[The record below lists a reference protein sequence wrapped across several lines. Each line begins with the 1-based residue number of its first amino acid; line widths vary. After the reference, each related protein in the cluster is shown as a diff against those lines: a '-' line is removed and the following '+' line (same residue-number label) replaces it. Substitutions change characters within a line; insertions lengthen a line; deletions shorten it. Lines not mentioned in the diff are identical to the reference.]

1 MPKST
6 TNLSLSTYDSTI
18 DKDNLSKMWFDE
30 TFGYSNSNMTK
41 IDDAYGE
48 LKESAPT
55 KTGEG
60 ASGDWNINITG
71 TAQTAIHDGV
81 GNDIN
86 STYVKDIEAKDGTL
100 TVRKGNNVSST
111 VDISSPK
118 GYVLS
123 KEAYFNNSTDI
134 NEDVW
139 LHIGNIKNT
148 SDNDFLKVSV
158 NMYIDGT
165 LSTKNQEIQSVI
177 VEGFVGENI
186 CIHDKVQETAE
197 LLNTAYTF
205 FEDSYTNNWN
215 SLQQDTTLAGD
226 IESVST
232 VYLVPT
238 SGGNGT
244 SSAEL
249 WVSELRV
256 SEMST
261 NLKVAVTVTTSDKNN
276 WEFVLEEGTNVTT
289 SEFKISP
296 LKETTIITSEDVAGA
311 SNTGVVRIGSGI
323 AVDEAGIISVSPA
336 TNAYVGGVKAG
347 GGNVKIASDGTISV
361 PDATSTIKGAV
372 KIGQNLT
379 VSDGSVSLTQDNVS
393 SAIGFIPTKITAG
406 TTDLTA
412 GTSPLETG
420 VVYLY
425 YV

>member
-18 DKDNLSKMWFDE
+18 DKDNLSKTWFDE

-165 LSTKNQEIQSVI
+165 LSIKNQETQSVMI
-177 VEGFVGENI
+177 EGFIGENI
-186 CIHDKVQETAE
+186 CIHDKAQGTAE

-205 FEDSYTNNWN
+205 FVDGYTNSWN
-215 SLQQDTTLAGD
+215 SLQQDTALAD
-226 IESVST
+226 DVESVST

-249 WVSELRV
+249 WVYATSI
-256 SEMST
+256 

-276 WEFVLEEGTNVTT
+276 WEFVLEESPNVTT

-296 LKETTIITSEDVAGA
+296 LNETTIITSEDVAGT

>member
-6 TNLSLSTYDSTI
+6 TNLSLSLYDSTI
-18 DKDNLSKMWFDE
+18 DKDNLSKLWFDE
-30 TFGYSNSNMTK
+30 MFGYTDSNMTK
-41 IDDAYGE
+41 IDDAYGK
-48 LKESAPT
+48 LKESVPT

-60 ASGDWNINITG
+60 ASGSWNINITG

-100 TVRKGNNVSST
+100 TVRKGNNDSST

-123 KEAYFNNSTDI
+123 KEAYFNSPTDI

-165 LSTKNQEIQSVI
+165 LSTKIQEIQSVM
-177 VEGFVGENI
+177 VEGFVEENI
-186 CIHDKVQETAE
+186 CIHDKAQETAE

-215 SLQQDTTLAGD
+215 SLQQDTALVDD

-249 WVSELRV
+249 WVSAI
-256 SEMST
+256 ST

-276 WEFVLEEGTNVTT
+276 WEFVLEESPNVTT

-296 LKETTIITSEDVAGA
+296 LKETTIITSKDVAGA

-323 AVDEAGIISVSPA
+323 AVDESGIISVSPA
-336 TNAYVGGVKAG
+336 TNTYVGGVKAG
-347 GGNVKIASDGTISV
+347 GENVKIASDGTISV
-361 PDATSTIKGAV
+361 PDATSTTKGVV

-393 SAIGFIPTKITAG
+393 SAIGFIPTRITAG
-406 TTDLTA
+406 TRDLTA
-412 GTSPLETG
+412 GISALRTG
-420 VVYLY
+420 AVYLY

>member
-165 LSTKNQEIQSVI
+165 LSIKNQETQSVMI
-177 VEGFVGENI
+177 EGFIGENI
-186 CIHDKVQETAE
+186 CIHDKAQGTAE

-205 FEDSYTNNWN
+205 FVDGYTNSWN
-215 SLQQDTTLAGD
+215 SLQQDTALAD
-226 IESVST
+226 DVESVST

-249 WVSELRV
+249 WVYATSI
-256 SEMST
+256 

-276 WEFVLEEGTNVTT
+276 WEFVLEESPNVTT

-296 LKETTIITSEDVAGA
+296 LNETTIITSEDVAGT

-336 TNAYVGGVKAG
+336 ANAYVGGVKAG
-347 GGNVKIASDGTISV
+347 GDNIKIASDGTISV
-361 PDATSTIKGAV
+361 PDATSTTKGAV

-379 VSDGSVSLTQDNVS
+379 VSDGSVSLTRDNVN

-406 TTDLTA
+406 RTDLTA
-412 GTSPLETG
+412 GTSPLKTG

>member
-165 LSTKNQEIQSVI
+165 LSIKNQETQSVMI
-177 VEGFVGENI
+177 EGFIGENI
-186 CIHDKVQETAE
+186 CIHDKAQGTAE

-205 FEDSYTNNWN
+205 FVDGYANSWN
-215 SLQQDTTLAGD
+215 SLQQDTALAD
-226 IESVST
+226 DVESVST

-249 WVSELRV
+249 WVYATSI
-256 SEMST
+256 

-276 WEFVLEEGTNVTT
+276 WEFVLEESPNVTT

-296 LKETTIITSEDVAGA
+296 LNETTIITSEDVAGT

-336 TNAYVGGVKAG
+336 ANAYVGGVKAG
-347 GGNVKIASDGTISV
+347 GDNIKIASDGTISV
-361 PDATSTIKGAV
+361 PDATSTTKGAV

-379 VSDGSVSLTQDNVS
+379 VSDGSVSLTQDNVN

-420 VVYLY
+420 AVYLY

>member
-6 TNLSLSTYDSTI
+6 TNLNLSLYDSTT
-18 DKDNLSKMWFDE
+18 DKDNLSKLWFDE
-30 TFGYSNSNMTK
+30 MFGYTDSNMTK
-41 IDDAYGE
+41 IDDAYGK
-48 LKESAPT
+48 LKESVPT

-60 ASGDWNINITG
+60 ASGSWNINITG

-100 TVRKGNNVSST
+100 TVRKGNNDSST

-123 KEAYFNNSTDI
+123 KEAYFNSSTDI

-165 LSTKNQEIQSVI
+165 LSTKIQEIQSVM

-186 CIHDKVQETAE
+186 CIHDKAQETAE

-205 FEDSYTNNWN
+205 FEDSYTNEWN
-215 SLQQDTTLAGD
+215 SLQQDTALVDD

-249 WVSELRV
+249 WISV
-256 SEMST
+256 MST

-276 WEFVLEEGTNVTT
+276 WEFVLEESPNVTT

-347 GGNVKIASDGTISV
+347 GENVKIASDGTISV
-361 PDATSTIKGAV
+361 PDATSTTKGAV

>member
-18 DKDNLSKMWFDE
+18 DKDNLSQMWFDE

-165 LSTKNQEIQSVI
+165 LSIKNQETQSVMI
-177 VEGFVGENI
+177 EGFIGENI
-186 CIHDKVQETAE
+186 CIHDKAQGTAE

-205 FEDSYTNNWN
+205 FVDGYTNSWN
-215 SLQQDTTLAGD
+215 SLQQDTALAD
-226 IESVST
+226 DVESVST

-249 WVSELRV
+249 WVYATSI
-256 SEMST
+256 

-276 WEFVLEEGTNVTT
+276 WEFVLEESPNVTT

-296 LKETTIITSEDVAGA
+296 LNETTIITSEDVAGT

-412 GTSPLETG
+412 GTSPLKTG

>member
-165 LSTKNQEIQSVI
+165 LSIKNQETQSVMI
-177 VEGFVGENI
+177 EGFIGENI
-186 CIHDKVQETAE
+186 CIHDKAQGTAE

-205 FEDSYTNNWN
+205 FVDGYTNSWN
-215 SLQQDTTLAGD
+215 SLQQDTALAD
-226 IESVST
+226 DVESVST

-249 WVSELRV
+249 WVYATSI
-256 SEMST
+256 

-276 WEFVLEEGTNVTT
+276 WEFVLEESPNVTT

-296 LKETTIITSEDVAGA
+296 LNETTIITSEDVAGT

-336 TNAYVGGVKAG
+336 ANAYVGGVKAG
-347 GGNVKIASDGTISV
+347 GDNIKIASDGTISV
-361 PDATSTIKGAV
+361 PDATSTTKGAV

-379 VSDGSVSLTQDNVS
+379 VSDGSVSLTQDNVN

-412 GTSPLETG
+412 GTSPLKTG

>member
-6 TNLSLSTYDSTI
+6 TNLSLSLYDSTT
-18 DKDNLSKMWFDE
+18 DKDNLSKLWFDE
-30 TFGYSNSNMTK
+30 MFGYTDSNMTK
-41 IDDAYGE
+41 IDDAYGK
-48 LKESAPT
+48 LKESVPT

-60 ASGDWNINITG
+60 ASGSWNINITG

-100 TVRKGNNVSST
+100 TVRKGNNDSST

-123 KEAYFNNSTDI
+123 KEAYFNGSTDI

-158 NMYIDGT
+158 NMYFDGT
-165 LSTKNQEIQSVI
+165 LSTKIQEIQSVM
-177 VEGFVGENI
+177 VEGFAGENI
-186 CIHDKVQETAE
+186 CIHDKAQETAE

-215 SLQQDTTLAGD
+215 SLQQDTALVDD

-249 WVSELRV
+249 WTSVP
-256 SEMST
+256 ST

-276 WEFVLEEGTNVTT
+276 WEFVLEESPNVTT

-296 LKETTIITSEDVAGA
+296 LKETMIITSEDVAGT

-323 AVDEAGIISVSPA
+323 AVDESGIISVSPA

-347 GGNVKIASDGTISV
+347 GENVKIASDGTISV
-361 PDATSTIKGAV
+361 PDATSTTKGAV

-412 GTSPLETG
+412 GTSPLKTG

>member
-18 DKDNLSKMWFDE
+18 DKNNLSKMWFDE

-165 LSTKNQEIQSVI
+165 LSIKNQETQSVMI
-177 VEGFVGENI
+177 EGFIGENI
-186 CIHDKVQETAE
+186 CIHDKAQGTAE

-205 FEDSYTNNWN
+205 FVDGYTNSWN
-215 SLQQDTTLAGD
+215 SLQQDTALAD
-226 IESVST
+226 DVESVST

-249 WVSELRV
+249 WVYATSI
-256 SEMST
+256 

-276 WEFVLEEGTNVTT
+276 WEFVLEESPNVTT

-296 LKETTIITSEDVAGA
+296 LNETTIITSEDVAGT

-336 TNAYVGGVKAG
+336 ANAYVGGVKAG
-347 GGNVKIASDGTISV
+347 GDNIKIASDGTISV
-361 PDATSTIKGAV
+361 PDATSTTKGAV

-379 VSDGSVSLTQDNVS
+379 VSDGSVSLTQDNVN

>member
-6 TNLSLSTYDSTI
+6 TNLNLSLYDSTT
-18 DKDNLSKMWFDE
+18 DKDNLSKLWFDE
-30 TFGYSNSNMTK
+30 TFGYTDSNMTK
-41 IDDAYGE
+41 IDDAYGK
-48 LKESAPT
+48 LKGSVPT

-60 ASGDWNINITG
+60 ASGSWNINITG

-100 TVRKGNNVSST
+100 TVRKGNNASST

-134 NEDVW
+134 NEHVW

-158 NMYIDGT
+158 NMYIDVA
-165 LSTKNQEIQSVI
+165 LSIKTQETQSVM
-177 VEGFVGENI
+177 VESFIGENI
-186 CIHDKVQETAE
+186 CIHDKAQETAE

-205 FEDSYTNNWN
+205 FVDGYTNNWN
-215 SLQQDTTLAGD
+215 SLQQDTALVDD
-226 IESVST
+226 IESVPT

-238 SGGNGT
+238 SAGNGT

-249 WVSELRV
+249 WVSAT
-256 SEMST
+256 ST

-276 WEFVLEEGTNVTT
+276 WEFVLEESPNVTT

-296 LKETTIITSEDVAGA
+296 LKETTIITSEDVADA

-336 TNAYVGGVKAG
+336 ANAYVGGVKAG
-347 GGNVKIASDGTISV
+347 GENVKIASDGTISV
-361 PDATSTIKGAV
+361 PDATSTTKGAV

>member
-6 TNLSLSTYDSTI
+6 TNLSLSLYDSTT
-18 DKDNLSKMWFDE
+18 DKDNLSKLWFDE
-30 TFGYSNSNMTK
+30 MFGYTDSNMTK
-41 IDDAYGE
+41 IDDAYGK
-48 LKESAPT
+48 LKESVPT

-60 ASGDWNINITG
+60 ASGNWNINIAG
-71 TAQTAIHDGV
+71 TAQTAIQDGV

-100 TVRKGNNVSST
+100 TVRKGNNASST

-134 NEDVW
+134 NERVW

-158 NMYIDGT
+158 NMYIDVA
-165 LSTKNQEIQSVI
+165 LSIKTQETQSVMAESFI
-177 VEGFVGENI
+177 GENI
-186 CIHDKVQETAE
+186 CIHDKAQETAE

-205 FEDSYTNNWN
+205 FVDGYTNSWN
-215 SLQQDTTLAGD
+215 SLQQDTALVDD
-226 IESVST
+226 IESVPT

-249 WVSELRV
+249 WVSA
-256 SEMST
+256 MST

-276 WEFVLEEGTNVTT
+276 WEFVLEESPNVTT

-336 TNAYVGGVKAG
+336 ANAYVGGVKAG
-347 GGNVKIASDGTISV
+347 GENVKIASDGTISV
-361 PDATSTIKGAV
+361 PDATSTTKGAV

>member
-6 TNLSLSTYDSTI
+6 TNLNLSLYDSTT
-18 DKDNLSKMWFDE
+18 DKDNLSKLWFDE
-30 TFGYSNSNMTK
+30 TFGYTDSNMTK
-41 IDDAYGE
+41 IDDAYGK
-48 LKESAPT
+48 LKGSVPT

-60 ASGDWNINITG
+60 ASGSWNINITG
-71 TAQTAIHDGV
+71 IAQTAIHDGV

-100 TVRKGNNVSST
+100 TVRKGNNASST

-134 NEDVW
+134 NEHVW

-158 NMYIDGT
+158 NMYIDVA
-165 LSTKNQEIQSVI
+165 LSIKTQETQSVM
-177 VEGFVGENI
+177 VESFIGENI
-186 CIHDKVQETAE
+186 CIHDKAQETAE

-205 FEDSYTNNWN
+205 FVDGYTNNWN
-215 SLQQDTTLAGD
+215 SLQQDTALVDD
-226 IESVST
+226 IESVPT

-238 SGGNGT
+238 SAGNGT

-249 WVSELRV
+249 WVSAT
-256 SEMST
+256 ST
-261 NLKVAVTVTTSDKNN
+261 NLKVAVTVTTRDKNN
-276 WEFVLEEGTNVTT
+276 WEFVLEESPNVTT

-296 LKETTIITSEDVAGA
+296 LKETTIITSEDVADA

-336 TNAYVGGVKAG
+336 ANAYVGGVKAG
-347 GGNVKIASDGTISV
+347 GENVKIASDGTISV
-361 PDATSTIKGAV
+361 PDATSTTKGAV

>member
-165 LSTKNQEIQSVI
+165 LSIKNQETQSVMI
-177 VEGFVGENI
+177 EGFIGENI
-186 CIHDKVQETAE
+186 CIHDKAQGTAE

-205 FEDSYTNNWN
+205 FVDGYTNSWN
-215 SLQQDTTLAGD
+215 SLQQDTALAD
-226 IESVST
+226 DVESVST

-249 WVSELRV
+249 WVYATSI
-256 SEMST
+256 

-276 WEFVLEEGTNVTT
+276 WEFVLEESPNVTT

-296 LKETTIITSEDVAGA
+296 LNETTIITSEDVAGT

-347 GGNVKIASDGTISV
+347 GDNIKIASDGTISV
-361 PDATSTIKGAV
+361 PDATSTTKGAV

-379 VSDGSVSLTQDNVS
+379 VSDGSVSLTQDNVN

-412 GTSPLETG
+412 GTSPLKTG

>member
-6 TNLSLSTYDSTI
+6 TNLSLSLYDSTT
-18 DKDNLSKMWFDE
+18 DKDNLSKLWFDE
-30 TFGYSNSNMTK
+30 TFGYTDSNMTK
-41 IDDAYGE
+41 IDDAYGK
-48 LKESAPT
+48 LKESVPT

-60 ASGDWNINITG
+60 ASGNWNINIAG

-100 TVRKGNNVSST
+100 TVRKGNNDSST

-134 NEDVW
+134 DERVW

-158 NMYIDGT
+158 NMYIDVA
-165 LSTKNQEIQSVI
+165 LSIKTQETQSVM
-177 VEGFVGENI
+177 VESFIGENI
-186 CIHDKVQETAE
+186 CIHDKAQETAE

-205 FEDSYTNNWN
+205 FVDGYTNSWN
-215 SLQQDTTLAGD
+215 SLQQDTALVDD
-226 IESVST
+226 IESVPT

-238 SGGNGT
+238 SAGNGT
-244 SSAEL
+244 SGAEL
-249 WVSELRV
+249 WVSAT
-256 SEMST
+256 ST

-276 WEFVLEEGTNVTT
+276 WEFVLEESPNVTT

-296 LKETTIITSEDVAGA
+296 LKETTIITSEDVADA

-323 AVDEAGIISVSPA
+323 AVDESGIISVSPA

-347 GGNVKIASDGTISV
+347 GENVKIASDGTISV
-361 PDATSTIKGAV
+361 PDATSTTKGAV

>member
-18 DKDNLSKMWFDE
+18 DKDNLSRMWFDE

-165 LSTKNQEIQSVI
+165 LSIKNQETQSVMI
-177 VEGFVGENI
+177 EGFIGENI
-186 CIHDKVQETAE
+186 CIHDKAQGTAE

-205 FEDSYTNNWN
+205 FVDGYTNSWN
-215 SLQQDTTLAGD
+215 SLQQDTALAD
-226 IESVST
+226 DVESVST

-249 WVSELRV
+249 WVYATSI
-256 SEMST
+256 

-276 WEFVLEEGTNVTT
+276 WEFVLEESPNVTT

-296 LKETTIITSEDVAGA
+296 LNETTIITSEDVAGT

-336 TNAYVGGVKAG
+336 ANAYVGGVKAG
-347 GGNVKIASDGTISV
+347 GDNIKIASDGTISV
-361 PDATSTIKGAV
+361 PDATSTTKGAV

-379 VSDGSVSLTQDNVS
+379 VSDGSVSLTQDNVN

>member
-6 TNLSLSTYDSTI
+6 TNLSLSLYDSTT
-18 DKDNLSKMWFDE
+18 DKDKLSKLWFDE
-30 TFGYSNSNMTK
+30 MFGYTDSNMTK
-41 IDDAYGE
+41 IDDAYGK
-48 LKESAPT
+48 LKESVPT

-60 ASGDWNINITG
+60 ASGSWNINIAG

-100 TVRKGNNVSST
+100 TVRKGNNASST

-134 NEDVW
+134 NERVW

-158 NMYIDGT
+158 NMYIDVA
-165 LSTKNQEIQSVI
+165 LSIKTQETQSVM
-177 VEGFVGENI
+177 VESFIGENI
-186 CIHDKVQETAE
+186 CIHDKAQETAE

-205 FEDSYTNNWN
+205 FVDGYTNSWN
-215 SLQQDTTLAGD
+215 SLQQDTALVDD
-226 IESVST
+226 IESVPT

-238 SGGNGT
+238 SAGNGT
-244 SSAEL
+244 SGAEL
-249 WVSELRV
+249 WVSAT
-256 SEMST
+256 ST

-276 WEFVLEEGTNVTT
+276 WEFVLEESPNVTT

-296 LKETTIITSEDVAGA
+296 LKETTIITSEDVADA

-336 TNAYVGGVKAG
+336 ANAYVGGVKAG
-347 GGNVKIASDGTISV
+347 GDNVKIASDGTISV
-361 PDATSTIKGAV
+361 PDATSTTKGAV

>member
-165 LSTKNQEIQSVI
+165 LSIKNQETQSVMI
-177 VEGFVGENI
+177 EGFIGENI
-186 CIHDKVQETAE
+186 CIHDKAQGTAGV
-197 LLNTAYTF
+197 LNTAYTF
-205 FEDSYTNNWN
+205 FVDGYTNSWN
-215 SLQQDTTLAGD
+215 SLQQDTALAD
-226 IESVST
+226 DVESVST

-249 WVSELRV
+249 WVYATSI
-256 SEMST
+256 

-276 WEFVLEEGTNVTT
+276 WEFVLEESPNVTT

-296 LKETTIITSEDVAGA
+296 LNETTIITSEDVAGT

-412 GTSPLETG
+412 GTSPLKTG

>member
-123 KEAYFNNSTDI
+123 KEAYFNNSIDI

-165 LSTKNQEIQSVI
+165 LSIKNQETQSVMI
-177 VEGFVGENI
+177 EGFIGENI
-186 CIHDKVQETAE
+186 CIHDKAQGTAE

-205 FEDSYTNNWN
+205 FVDGYTNSWN
-215 SLQQDTTLAGD
+215 SLQQDTALAD
-226 IESVST
+226 DVESVST

-249 WVSELRV
+249 WVYATSI
-256 SEMST
+256 

-276 WEFVLEEGTNVTT
+276 WEFVLEESPNVTT

-296 LKETTIITSEDVAGA
+296 LNETTIITSEDVAGT

-336 TNAYVGGVKAG
+336 ANAYVGGVKAG
-347 GGNVKIASDGTISV
+347 GDNIKIASDGTISV
-361 PDATSTIKGAV
+361 PDATSTTKGAV

-379 VSDGSVSLTQDNVS
+379 VSDGSVSLTQDNVN

>member
-165 LSTKNQEIQSVI
+165 LSIKNQETQSVMI
-177 VEGFVGENI
+177 EGFIGENI
-186 CIHDKVQETAE
+186 CIHDKAQGTAE

-205 FEDSYTNNWN
+205 FVDGYANSWN
-215 SLQQDTTLAGD
+215 SLQQDTALAD
-226 IESVST
+226 DVESVST

-249 WVSELRV
+249 WVYATSI
-256 SEMST
+256 

-276 WEFVLEEGTNVTT
+276 WEFVLEESPNVTT

-296 LKETTIITSEDVAGA
+296 LNETTIITSEDVAGT

-336 TNAYVGGVKAG
+336 ANAYVGGVKAG
-347 GGNVKIASDGTISV
+347 GDNIKIASDGTISV
-361 PDATSTIKGAV
+361 PDATSTTKGAV

-379 VSDGSVSLTQDNVS
+379 VSDGSVSLTQDNVN

-412 GTSPLETG
+412 GTSPLKTG

>member
-60 ASGDWNINITG
+60 ASGDWNINIIG

-165 LSTKNQEIQSVI
+165 LSIKNQETQSVMI
-177 VEGFVGENI
+177 EGFIGENI
-186 CIHDKVQETAE
+186 CIHDKAQGTAE

-205 FEDSYTNNWN
+205 FVDGYTNSWN
-215 SLQQDTTLAGD
+215 SLQQDTALAD
-226 IESVST
+226 DVESVST
-232 VYLVPT
+232 VCLVPT

-249 WVSELRV
+249 WVYATSI
-256 SEMST
+256 

-276 WEFVLEEGTNVTT
+276 WEFVLEEGPNVTT

>member
-165 LSTKNQEIQSVI
+165 LSIKNQETQSVMI
-177 VEGFVGENI
+177 EGFIGENI
-186 CIHDKVQETAE
+186 CIHDKAQGTAE

-205 FEDSYTNNWN
+205 FVDGYTNSWN
-215 SLQQDTTLAGD
+215 SLQQDTALAD
-226 IESVST
+226 DVESVST

-249 WVSELRV
+249 WVYATSI
-256 SEMST
+256 

-276 WEFVLEEGTNVTT
+276 WEFVLEEGPNVTT

-347 GGNVKIASDGTISV
+347 GDNIKIASDGTISV
-361 PDATSTIKGAV
+361 PDATSTTKGAV

-379 VSDGSVSLTQDNVS
+379 VSDGSVSLTQDNVN

>member
-55 KTGEG
+55 KTGKG

-165 LSTKNQEIQSVI
+165 LSIKNQETQSVMI
-177 VEGFVGENI
+177 EGFIGENI
-186 CIHDKVQETAE
+186 CIHDKAQGTAE

-205 FEDSYTNNWN
+205 FVDGYTNSWN
-215 SLQQDTTLAGD
+215 SLQQDTALAD
-226 IESVST
+226 DVESVST

-249 WVSELRV
+249 WVYATSI
-256 SEMST
+256 

-276 WEFVLEEGTNVTT
+276 WEFVLEESPNVTT

-296 LKETTIITSEDVAGA
+296 LNETTIITSEDVAGT

-336 TNAYVGGVKAG
+336 ANAYVGGVKAG
-347 GGNVKIASDGTISV
+347 GDNIKIASDGTISV
-361 PDATSTIKGAV
+361 PDATSTTKGAV

-379 VSDGSVSLTQDNVS
+379 VSDGSVSLTQDNVN

-412 GTSPLETG
+412 GTSPLKTG

>member
-30 TFGYSNSNMTK
+30 MFGYSNSNMTK

-165 LSTKNQEIQSVI
+165 LSIKNQETQSVMI
-177 VEGFVGENI
+177 EGFIGENI
-186 CIHDKVQETAE
+186 CIHDKAQGTAE

-205 FEDSYTNNWN
+205 FVDGYTNSWN
-215 SLQQDTTLAGD
+215 SLQQDTALAD
-226 IESVST
+226 DVESVST

-249 WVSELRV
+249 WVYATSI
-256 SEMST
+256 

-276 WEFVLEEGTNVTT
+276 WEFVLEESPNVTT

-296 LKETTIITSEDVAGA
+296 LNETTIITSEDVAGT

-336 TNAYVGGVKAG
+336 ANAYVGGVKAG
-347 GGNVKIASDGTISV
+347 GDNIKIASDGTISV
-361 PDATSTIKGAV
+361 PDATSTTKGAV

-379 VSDGSVSLTQDNVS
+379 VSDGSVSLTQGNVN

>member
-165 LSTKNQEIQSVI
+165 LSIKNQETQSVMI
-177 VEGFVGENI
+177 EGFIGKNI
-186 CIHDKVQETAE
+186 CIHDKAQGTAE

-205 FEDSYTNNWN
+205 FVDGYANSWN
-215 SLQQDTTLAGD
+215 SLQQDTALAD
-226 IESVST
+226 DVESVST

-249 WVSELRV
+249 WVYATSI
-256 SEMST
+256 

-276 WEFVLEEGTNVTT
+276 WEFVLEESPNVTT

-296 LKETTIITSEDVAGA
+296 LNETTIITSEDVAGT

-336 TNAYVGGVKAG
+336 ANAYVGGVKAG
-347 GGNVKIASDGTISV
+347 GDNIKIASDGTISV
-361 PDATSTIKGAV
+361 PDATSTTKGAV

-379 VSDGSVSLTQDNVS
+379 VSDGSVSLTQDNVN

>member
-165 LSTKNQEIQSVI
+165 LSIKNQETQSVMI
-177 VEGFVGENI
+177 EGFIGENI
-186 CIHDKVQETAE
+186 CIHDKAQGTAE

-205 FEDSYTNNWN
+205 FVDGYTNSWN
-215 SLQQDTTLAGD
+215 SLQQDTALAD
-226 IESVST
+226 DVESVST

-249 WVSELRV
+249 WVYATSI
-256 SEMST
+256 

-276 WEFVLEEGTNVTT
+276 WEFVLEESPNVTT

-296 LKETTIITSEDVAGA
+296 LNETTIITSEDVAGT

-336 TNAYVGGVKAG
+336 ANAYVGGVKAG
-347 GGNVKIASDGTISV
+347 GDNIKIASDGTISV
-361 PDATSTIKGAV
+361 PDATSTTKGAV

-379 VSDGSVSLTQDNVS
+379 VSDGSVSLTQNNVN

>member
-165 LSTKNQEIQSVI
+165 LSIKNQETQSVMI
-177 VEGFVGENI
+177 EGFIGENI
-186 CIHDKVQETAE
+186 CIHDKAQGTAE

-205 FEDSYTNNWN
+205 FVDGYANSWN
-215 SLQQDTTLAGD
+215 SLQQDTALAD
-226 IESVST
+226 DVESVST

-249 WVSELRV
+249 WVYATSI
-256 SEMST
+256 

-276 WEFVLEEGTNVTT
+276 WEFVLEESPNVTT

-296 LKETTIITSEDVAGA
+296 LNETTIITSEDVAGT

-336 TNAYVGGVKAG
+336 ANAYVGGVKAG
-347 GGNVKIASDGTISV
+347 GDNIKIASDGTISV
-361 PDATSTIKGAV
+361 PDATSTTKGAV

-379 VSDGSVSLTQDNVS
+379 VSDGSVSLTQDNVN

-406 TTDLTA
+406 TRDLTA
-412 GTSPLETG
+412 GTSSLKTG

>member
-6 TNLSLSTYDSTI
+6 TNLSLSLYDSTT
-18 DKDNLSKMWFDE
+18 DKDNLSKLWFDE
-30 TFGYSNSNMTK
+30 MFGYTDSNMTK
-41 IDDAYGE
+41 IDDAYGK
-48 LKESAPT
+48 LKESVPT

-60 ASGDWNINITG
+60 ASGNWNINIAG
-71 TAQTAIHDGV
+71 TAQTAIQDGV

-100 TVRKGNNVSST
+100 TVRKGNNASST

-134 NEDVW
+134 NERVW

-158 NMYIDGT
+158 NMYIDVA
-165 LSTKNQEIQSVI
+165 LSIKTQETQSVMAESFI
-177 VEGFVGENI
+177 GENI
-186 CIHDKVQETAE
+186 CIHDKAQETAE

-205 FEDSYTNNWN
+205 FVDGYTNSWN
-215 SLQQDTTLAGD
+215 SLQQDTALVDD
-226 IESVST
+226 IESVPT

-249 WVSELRV
+249 WVSA
-256 SEMST
+256 MST

-276 WEFVLEEGTNVTT
+276 WEFVLEESPNVTT

-296 LKETTIITSEDVAGA
+296 LKETTIITSEDVADA

-347 GGNVKIASDGTISV
+347 GNNVKIASDGTISV
-361 PDATSTIKGAV
+361 PDATSTTKGAV

>member
-165 LSTKNQEIQSVI
+165 LSIKNQETQSVMI
-177 VEGFVGENI
+177 EGFIGENI
-186 CIHDKVQETAE
+186 CIHDKAQGTAE

-205 FEDSYTNNWN
+205 FVGGYTNSWN
-215 SLQQDTTLAGD
+215 SLQQDTALAD
-226 IESVST
+226 DVESVST

-249 WVSELRV
+249 WVYATSI
-256 SEMST
+256 

-276 WEFVLEEGTNVTT
+276 WEFVLEESPNVTT

-296 LKETTIITSEDVAGA
+296 LNETTIITSEDVAGT

-336 TNAYVGGVKAG
+336 ANAYVGGVKAG
-347 GGNVKIASDGTISV
+347 GDNIKIASDGTISV
-361 PDATSTIKGAV
+361 PDATSTTKGAV

-379 VSDGSVSLTQDNVS
+379 VSDGSVSLTQDNVN

>member
-165 LSTKNQEIQSVI
+165 LSIKNQETQSVMI
-177 VEGFVGENI
+177 EGFIGENI
-186 CIHDKVQETAE
+186 CIHDKAQGTAE

-205 FEDSYTNNWN
+205 FVDGYTNSWN
-215 SLQQDTTLAGD
+215 SLQQDTALAD
-226 IESVST
+226 DVESVST

-249 WVSELRV
+249 WVYATSI
-256 SEMST
+256 

-276 WEFVLEEGTNVTT
+276 WEFVLEESPNVTT

-296 LKETTIITSEDVAGA
+296 LNETTIITSEDVAGT

-336 TNAYVGGVKAG
+336 ANAYVGGVKAG
-347 GGNVKIASDGTISV
+347 GDNIKIASDGTISV
-361 PDATSTIKGAV
+361 PDATSTTKGAV

-379 VSDGSVSLTQDNVS
+379 VSDGSVSLTQGNVN

>member
-18 DKDNLSKMWFDE
+18 DKDNLSEMWFDE

-165 LSTKNQEIQSVI
+165 LSIKNQETQSVMI
-177 VEGFVGENI
+177 EGFIGENI
-186 CIHDKVQETAE
+186 CIHDKAQGTAE

-205 FEDSYTNNWN
+205 FVDGYTNSWN
-215 SLQQDTTLAGD
+215 SLQQDTALAD
-226 IESVST
+226 DVESVST

-249 WVSELRV
+249 WVYATSI
-256 SEMST
+256 

-276 WEFVLEEGTNVTT
+276 WEFVLEESPNVTT

-296 LKETTIITSEDVAGA
+296 LNETTIITSEDVAGT

-336 TNAYVGGVKAG
+336 ANAYVGGVKAG
-347 GGNVKIASDGTISV
+347 GDNIKIASDGTISV
-361 PDATSTIKGAV
+361 PDATSTTKGAV

-379 VSDGSVSLTQDNVS
+379 VSDGSVSLTQDNVN

-412 GTSPLETG
+412 GTSPLKTG

>member
-6 TNLSLSTYDSTI
+6 TNLNLSLYDSTT
-18 DKDNLSKMWFDE
+18 DKDNLSKLWFDE
-30 TFGYSNSNMTK
+30 TFGYTDSNMTK
-41 IDDAYGE
+41 IDDAYGK
-48 LKESAPT
+48 LKGSVPT

-60 ASGDWNINITG
+60 ASGSWNINITG

-100 TVRKGNNVSST
+100 TVRKGNNASST

-134 NEDVW
+134 NEHVW

-158 NMYIDGT
+158 NMYIDVA
-165 LSTKNQEIQSVI
+165 LSIKTQETQSVM
-177 VEGFVGENI
+177 VESFIGENI
-186 CIHDKVQETAE
+186 CIHDKAQETAE

-205 FEDSYTNNWN
+205 FVDGYTNNWN
-215 SLQQDTTLAGD
+215 SLQQDTALVDD
-226 IESVST
+226 IESVPT

-238 SGGNGT
+238 SAGNGT

-249 WVSELRV
+249 WVSAT
-256 SEMST
+256 ST

-276 WEFVLEEGTNVTT
+276 WEFVLEESPNVTT

-336 TNAYVGGVKAG
+336 ANAYVGGVKAG
-347 GGNVKIASDGTISV
+347 GDNIKIASDGTISV
-361 PDATSTIKGAV
+361 PDATSTTKGAV

-379 VSDGSVSLTQDNVS
+379 VSDGSVSLTQDNVN

>member
-165 LSTKNQEIQSVI
+165 LSIKNQETQSVMI
-177 VEGFVGENI
+177 EGFIGENI
-186 CIHDKVQETAE
+186 CIHDKAQGTAE

-205 FEDSYTNNWN
+205 FVDGYTNSWN
-215 SLQQDTTLAGD
+215 SLQQDTALAD
-226 IESVST
+226 DVESVST

-249 WVSELRV
+249 WVYATSI
-256 SEMST
+256 

-276 WEFVLEEGTNVTT
+276 WEFVLEESPNVTT

-296 LKETTIITSEDVAGA
+296 LNETTIITSEDVAGT

>member
-148 SDNDFLKVSV
+148 SENDFLKVSV

-165 LSTKNQEIQSVI
+165 LSIKNQETQSVMI
-177 VEGFVGENI
+177 EGFIGENI
-186 CIHDKVQETAE
+186 CIHDKAQGTAE

-205 FEDSYTNNWN
+205 FVDGYTNSWN
-215 SLQQDTTLAGD
+215 SLQQDTALAD
-226 IESVST
+226 DVESVST

-249 WVSELRV
+249 WVYATSI
-256 SEMST
+256 

-276 WEFVLEEGTNVTT
+276 WEFVLEESPNVTT

-296 LKETTIITSEDVAGA
+296 LNETTIITSEDVAGT

-336 TNAYVGGVKAG
+336 ANAYVGGVKAG
-347 GGNVKIASDGTISV
+347 GDNIKIASDGTISV
-361 PDATSTIKGAV
+361 PDATSTTKGAV

-379 VSDGSVSLTQDNVS
+379 VSDGSVSLTQDNVN

>member
-165 LSTKNQEIQSVI
+165 LSIKNQETQSVMI
-177 VEGFVGENI
+177 EGFIGENI
-186 CIHDKVQETAE
+186 CIHDKAQGTAE

-205 FEDSYTNNWN
+205 FVDGYTNSWN
-215 SLQQDTTLAGD
+215 SLQQDTALAD
-226 IESVST
+226 DVESVST

-238 SGGNGT
+238 SCGNGT

-249 WVSELRV
+249 WVYATSI
-256 SEMST
+256 

-276 WEFVLEEGTNVTT
+276 WEFVLEESPNVTT

-296 LKETTIITSEDVAGA
+296 LNETTIITSEDVAGT

>member
-6 TNLSLSTYDSTI
+6 TNLNLSLYDSTT
-18 DKDNLSKMWFDE
+18 DKDNLSKLWFDE
-30 TFGYSNSNMTK
+30 TFGYTDSNMTK
-41 IDDAYGE
+41 IDDAYGK
-48 LKESAPT
+48 LKGSVPT

-60 ASGDWNINITG
+60 ASGSWNINITG

-100 TVRKGNNVSST
+100 TVRKGNNASST

-134 NEDVW
+134 NEHVW

-158 NMYIDGT
+158 NMYIDVA
-165 LSTKNQEIQSVI
+165 LSIKTQETQSVM
-177 VEGFVGENI
+177 VESFIGENI
-186 CIHDKVQETAE
+186 CIHDKAQETAE

-215 SLQQDTTLAGD
+215 SLQQDTALVDD

-249 WVSELRV
+249 WVSA
-256 SEMST
+256 MST

-276 WEFVLEEGTNVTT
+276 WEFVLEESPNVTT

-296 LKETTIITSEDVAGA
+296 LKETTIITSEDVADA

-323 AVDEAGIISVSPA
+323 AVDESGIISVSPA

-347 GGNVKIASDGTISV
+347 GENVKIASDGTISV
-361 PDATSTIKGAV
+361 PDATSTTKGAV

-412 GTSPLETG
+412 GTSPLKTG

>member
-165 LSTKNQEIQSVI
+165 LSIKNQETQSVMI
-177 VEGFVGENI
+177 EGFIGENI
-186 CIHDKVQETAE
+186 CIHDKAQGTAE

-205 FEDSYTNNWN
+205 FVDGYTNSWN
-215 SLQQDTTLAGD
+215 SLQQDTALAD
-226 IESVST
+226 DVESVST

-249 WVSELRV
+249 WVSAPL
-256 SEMST
+256 T

-276 WEFVLEEGTNVTT
+276 WEFVLEESPNVTT

-336 TNAYVGGVKAG
+336 ANAYVGGVKAG
-347 GGNVKIASDGTISV
+347 GNNVKIASDGTISV
-361 PDATSTIKGAV
+361 PDATSTTKGAV

>member
-1 MPKST
+1 MSKST

-165 LSTKNQEIQSVI
+165 LSIKNQETQSVMI
-177 VEGFVGENI
+177 EGFIGENI
-186 CIHDKVQETAE
+186 CIHDKAQGTAE

-205 FEDSYTNNWN
+205 FVDGYTNSWN
-215 SLQQDTTLAGD
+215 SLQQDTALAD
-226 IESVST
+226 DVESVST

-249 WVSELRV
+249 WVSAPL
-256 SEMST
+256 T

-276 WEFVLEEGTNVTT
+276 WEFVLEESPNVTT

-336 TNAYVGGVKAG
+336 ANAYVGGVKAG
-347 GGNVKIASDGTISV
+347 GNNVKIASDGTISV
-361 PDATSTIKGAV
+361 PDATSTTKGAV

-412 GTSPLETG
+412 GTSPLKTG

>member
-165 LSTKNQEIQSVI
+165 LSIKNQETQSVMI
-177 VEGFVGENI
+177 EGFIGENI
-186 CIHDKVQETAE
+186 CIHDKAQGTAE

-205 FEDSYTNNWN
+205 FVDGYTNSWN
-215 SLQQDTTLAGD
+215 SLQQDTALAD
-226 IESVST
+226 DVESVST

-249 WVSELRV
+249 WVYATSI
-256 SEMST
+256 

-276 WEFVLEEGTNVTT
+276 WEFVLEESPNVTT

-296 LKETTIITSEDVAGA
+296 LNETTIITSEDVAGT

-336 TNAYVGGVKAG
+336 ANAYVGGVKAG
-347 GGNVKIASDGTISV
+347 GDNIKIASDGTISV
-361 PDATSTIKGAV
+361 PDATSTTKGAV

-379 VSDGSVSLTQDNVS
+379 VSDGSVSLTQDNVN

>member
-165 LSTKNQEIQSVI
+165 LSIKNQETQSVMI
-177 VEGFVGENI
+177 EGFIGENI
-186 CIHDKVQETAE
+186 CIHDKAQGTAE

-205 FEDSYTNNWN
+205 FVDGYTNSWN
-215 SLQQDTTLAGD
+215 SLQQDTALAD
-226 IESVST
+226 DVESVST

-249 WVSELRV
+249 WVYATSI
-256 SEMST
+256 

-276 WEFVLEEGTNVTT
+276 WEFVLEESPNVTT

-296 LKETTIITSEDVAGA
+296 LNETTIITSEDVAGT

-336 TNAYVGGVKAG
+336 ANAYVGGVKAG
-347 GGNVKIASDGTISV
+347 GDNIKIASDGTISV
-361 PDATSTIKGAV
+361 PDV
-372 KIGQNLT
+372 H
-379 VSDGSVSLTQDNVS
+379 
-393 SAIGFIPTKITAG
+393 FFP
-406 TTDLTA
+406 
-412 GTSPLETG
+412 P
-420 VVYLY
+420 
-425 YV
+425 